1 MRKNLSGRLLVCTI
15 VAALGGLLFGYDT
28 AVISGAD
35 KPMQALWQ
43 TDSWTHGLVM
53 SSALWGTVIGALIGG
68 WLSDFFGRR
77 KILFWSGVMFFVSA
91 VWSAFPAGPYT
102 MTVARLIGGFGVGIS
117 SVVVP
122 LYNSEIAP
130 PKYRGT
136 LTGLFQFNVIFGMC
150 VAYISNYFMAR
161 IGDNAW
167 RFMLGSEAI
176 PAFLF
181 TVLCPF
187 LVESPRW
194 LIVKRRDS
202 EGGRNV
208 FAEINPALDAREI
221 DAMVEGV
228 RAECA
233 ARETASA
240 DRGRFFS
247 RTLLKPILLAFFV
260 AFFNQMSGINAVLYF
275 APRIFGEAGFATHD
289 ALFQSAGIGIVMFIG
304 TWIGVALIDVLGRK
318 TLLLIGGIGYV
329 VSLAL
334 CVWGFSTG
342 HGSLIPWFLFAF
354 VAAHGLGQ
362 GTVIWVL
369 ISEIFPN
376 RFRGAGQSLGSSTH
390 WIFAALI
397 AFTFPKL
404 AESFSQSAIFAFF
417 LVMMVLHL
425 IWILTLVPET
435 KGKVL
440 EEIKI

>member
-1 MRKNLSGRLLVCTI
+1 MKKNLSIKLLVCTV

-43 TDSWTHGLVM
+43 TDGWTHGLVM

-68 WLSDFFGRR
+68 LLSDRFGRKR
-77 KILFWSGVMFFVSA
+77 TLFGSGVMFFISA
-91 VWSAFPAGPYT
+91 VWSAFPTGPYT
-102 MTVARLIGGFGVGIS
+102 MTVARLIGGFAVGIS

-130 PKYRGT
+130 PNYRGT

-150 VAYISNYFMAR
+150 IAYISNYFMAR
-161 IGDNAW
+161 LGDNAW
-167 RFMLGSEAI
+167 RYMLGSEAL

-181 TVLCPF
+181 TALCPF

-194 LIVKRRDS
+194 LIAKRNDIKA
-202 EGGRNV
+202 GQNV
-208 FAEINPALDAREI
+208 FIQINPKLSEEEI
-221 DAMVEGV
+221 GTMVKGII
-228 RAECA
+228 AECGGSHQDA
-233 ARETASA
+233 T
-240 DRGRFFS
+240 GGTGFFS
-247 RTLLKPILLAFFV
+247 KPLLKPILLAFLV

-275 APRIFGEAGFATHD
+275 APRIFGEAGFATND

-318 TLLLIGGIGYV
+318 TLLLLGGIGYV
-329 VSLAL
+329 ISLAL
-334 CVWGFSTG
+334 CVWGFASG
-342 HGSLIPWFLFAF
+342 HGTWIPWFLFAF

-376 RFRGAGQSLGSSTH
+376 RYRGAGQSLGSSTH

-404 AESFSQSAIFAFF
+404 AECFSQSAIFSFF
-417 LVMMVLHL
+417 LVMMVIHI
-425 IWILTLVPET
+425 IWILTMVPET

-440 EEIKI
+440 EEINV